1 MKNIVD
7 GNAGFRDT
15 EWYSGRI
22 EYLAGFMTPER
33 EQTLRNVLDERTRYM
48 TICME
53 NTFHPQN
60 ASALIRHCDAFG
72 LQDIY
77 TIEEVCRFRPNVNIV
92 KGTDKWVTFHRSGS
106 TGEAISALRE
116 RGYRI
121 IATTPHSGDCTPE
134 SFDVASGPFALVFG
148 TEHEGISNEVTDAAD
163 GFIKIPMQGFVESLN
178 VSASA
183 AILIYMLSQRVRE
196 NVSGWELSEGEK
208 AAILF
213 DWMKKTVKDSKRIL
227 DRYAVPVK

>member
-1 MKNIVD
+1 MKNTVND
-7 GNAGFRDT
+7 TGEFHDT
-15 EWYSGRI
+15 EWYLDRI
-22 EYLAGFMTPER
+22 EYLSGFMTLER
-33 EQTLRNVLDERTRYM
+33 EQTLRDVLEERTRYM

-77 TIEEVCRFRPNVNIV
+77 TIEEICKFRPNVNIV
-92 KGTDKWVTFHRSGS
+92 KGTDKWVSFRRSGS
-106 TGEAISALRE
+106 TGEAISSLRE
-116 RGYRI
+116 KGYRI

-134 SFDVASGPFALVFG
+134 SFDVTAGPFALVFG
-148 TEHEGISNEVTDAAD
+148 TEHEGISKDVIDAAD
-163 GFIKIPMQGFVESLN
+163 GFIKIPMWGFVESLN

-196 NVSGWELSEGEK
+196 QVSGWELPEEEK
-208 AAILF
+208 NVILF

-227 DRYAVPVK
+227 ERFTGEVK